1 MKNVLLIDDDNSFL
15 NSVTNFLKRS
25 GFGVVQAKDGK
36 EGLKALDSKENI
48 DIIVVDLLMPVIDGT
63 EFCKEVRKKESSKDI
78 PILMLT
84 ALSDISDK
92 FVAFES
98 GADDYLTKPFEPL
111 ELLLRIKSLIK
122 RNKIEKKQS
131 QTSISNQSGTIKL
144 DKRKSSIYILE
155 KNIRLTISEFLIVE
169 YLFKRKDTPVSS
181 EELLEKVIGG
191 NSTSGDT
198 STIRFHVKNIRKKI
212 EKEPSTPKILINI
225 QGLGYTI
232 SETALLN

>member
-25 GFGVVQAKDGK
+25 GFCVVQAKDGK
-36 EGLKALDSKENI
+36 EGLKALDTKENI

-98 GADDYLTKPFEPL
+98 GADDYLTKPFESL

-122 RNKIEKKQS
+122 RNKVGKKQS
-131 QTSISNQSGTIKL
+131 QITISNQSGTIKL

-155 KNIRLTISEFLIVE
+155 KSIRLTVSEFSIVE
-169 YLFKRKDTPVSS
+169 YLLKRKDTPISS
-181 EELLEKVIGG
+181 EELLEKVIG
-191 NSTSGDT
+191 NSSSGDT
-198 STIRFHVKNIRKKI
+198 SSIRFHIKNIRKKI

-232 SETALLN
+232 SEATLLN